1 MASKYCIN
9 CGEKHDFTIDIP
21 KFCSNCGTPFGG
33 VAVASKQPAARKIEP
48 SKQRQEIR
56 ADEDSEEDADKE
68 VPQITKFEVEIEI
81 DSTPKISFANA
92 KNARSFSREKATK
105 PLTESDLTN
114 KLDSL
119 FERDRQDQKDNK

>member
-1 MASKYCIN
+1 MKKYCSS
-9 CGEKHDFTIDIP
+9 CGTLHEFTLESP
-21 KFCSNCGTPFGG
+21 KFCTNCGTPFGG
-33 VAVASKQPAARKIEP
+33 TAVASKQPAIRKIEP
-48 SKQRQEIR
+48 PKQRQEIR

-81 DSTPKISFANA
+81 DSAPKISFANA
-92 KNARSFSREKATK
+92 KNARSFSRDKATK
-105 PLTESDLTN
+105 PLTESDLNN